1 MMTLKEIIS
10 ENMRKF
16 NEMTNQEAEKI
27 VERVW
32 QYVSQIFLPKN
43 YKLYV
48 QVGIGN
54 GAVCIR
60 MSNKEDDTYDLP
72 NGEYDFT
79 VSNIFFNEE
88 FKLNPDIRTDNV
100 AFEEYVLIKVAK
112 ALVREGGK
120 IIERPE
126 CFEDINLPACA
137 LQFDVRNYQKR
148 KK

>member
-1 MMTLKEIIS
+1 MTLKEIIS

-27 VERVW
+27 VERVR

-79 VSNIFFNEE
+79 VSNIFLTRS
-88 FKLNPDIRTDNV
+88 LN
-100 AFEEYVLIKVAK
+100 
-112 ALVREGGK
+112 
-120 IIERPE
+120 
-126 CFEDINLPACA
+126 
-137 LQFDVRNYQKR
+137 
-148 KK
+148 